1 MQLRF
6 GQISERRLGGNTGA
20 YVSTFQTGLVL
31 CGVLSQASTA
41 VREAVLNTMAHAAG
55 TQRTGGG
62 GAVVPARRE
71 LQADGHRH

>member
-1 MQLRF
+1 MQHRF
-6 GQISERRLGGNTGA
+6 GQISERRLGGNTRA
-20 YVSTFQTGLVL
+20 YVSTSQTGLVPAE
-31 CGVLSQASTA
+31 VLSQASTN